1 MDEQSSPEFKL
12 YDYSVS
18 YNNLGEVI
26 RANPDMDNEELLQ
39 ALENIQE
46 NAQEKIANT
55 GELIRKLSD
64 DVDIINKRLKELNAA
79 KKSLTNKIDSIKN
92 YLLINMQHLD
102 MKKVSTGTITVS
114 IRNNAPKLL
123 VKNKDKVPEEFKTYN
138 TVLNVD
144 SNKLPDEWKKHMNKE
159 DSAVVI
165 KNRELAKAIKQM
177 EESEYEEYATLE
189 PNPSITIK

>member
-1 MDEQSSPEFKL
+1 MSEFKL
-12 YDYSVS
+12 YEYTDS
-18 YNNLGEVI
+18 YRNIANLIEE
-26 RANPDMDNEELLQ
+26 NPELATEDMLE
-39 ALENIQE
+39 ALANIQE
-46 NAQEKIANT
+46 SSHDKITNT
-55 GELIRKLSD
+55 AELIVKLQD
-64 DVDIINKRLKELNAA
+64 NIDIISKRQAELKSA
-79 KKSLTNKIDSIKN
+79 KSSLTNKVDNIKR
-92 YLLINMQHLD
+92 YLLENMQNMD
-102 MKKVSTGTITVS
+102 MKKVSKGTRTVS

>member
-1 MDEQSSPEFKL
+1 MSEFKL
-12 YDYSVS
+12 YDYTDNYSNIAS
-18 YNNLGEVI
+18 LIED
-26 RANPDMDNEELLQ
+26 NPELATEDMLE
-39 ALENIQE
+39 ALANIQE
-46 NAQEKIANT
+46 SSHDKITNT
-55 GELIRKLSD
+55 AELIVKLQD
-64 DVDIINKRLKELNAA
+64 NIDIISKRQAELKSA
-79 KKSLTNKIDSIKN
+79 KSSLTNKVDNIKR
-92 YLLINMQHLD
+92 YLLENMQKMD
-102 MKKVSTGTITVS
+102 MKKVSKGTRTVS

-144 SNKLPDEWKKHMNKE
+144 SNKLQDKWKKHINEE
-159 DSAVVI
+159 DSAVTI

>member
-1 MDEQSSPEFKL
+1 MSEFKL
-12 YDYSVS
+12 YDYTDN
-18 YNNLGEVI
+18 YRNIANLIEE
-26 RANPDMDNEELLQ
+26 NPELATEDMLE
-39 ALENIQE
+39 ALANIQE
-46 NAQEKIANT
+46 SSHDKITNT
-55 GELIRKLSD
+55 AELIVKLQD
-64 DVDIINKRLKELNAA
+64 NIDIISKRQAELKSA
-79 KKSLTNKIDSIKN
+79 KSSLTNKVDNIKR
-92 YLLINMQHLD
+92 YLLENMQNMD
-102 MKKVSTGTITVS
+102 MKKVSKGTRTVS

-138 TVLNVD
+138 TVLNVN
-144 SNKLPDEWKKHMNKE
+144 SNKLPDKWKKHINVE

>member
-1 MDEQSSPEFKL
+1 MSEFKL
-12 YDYSVS
+12 YDYTDS
-18 YNNLGEVI
+18 YRNIANLIEE
-26 RANPDMDNEELLQ
+26 NPELATEDMLE
-39 ALENIQE
+39 ALANIQE
-46 NAQEKIANT
+46 SSHDKITNT
-55 GELIRKLSD
+55 AELIVKLQD
-64 DVDIINKRLKELNAA
+64 NIDIISKRQAELKSA
-79 KKSLTNKIDSIKN
+79 KSSLTNKVDNIKR
-92 YLLINMQHLD
+92 YLLENMQNMD
-102 MKKVSTGTITVS
+102 MKKVSKGTRTVS

-144 SNKLPDEWKKHMNKE
+144 SNKLPDEWKKHMSKE

-189 PNPSITIK
+189 PNPSVTIK

>member
-1 MDEQSSPEFKL
+1 MSEFKL
-12 YDYSVS
+12 YDYTDS
-18 YNNLGEVI
+18 YRNIANLIEE
-26 RANPDMDNEELLQ
+26 NPELATEDMLE
-39 ALENIQE
+39 ALSNIQE
-46 NAQEKIANT
+46 SSHDKITNT
-55 GELIRKLSD
+55 AELIVKLQD
-64 DVDIINKRLKELNAA
+64 NIDIISKRQAELKSA
-79 KKSLTNKIDSIKN
+79 KSSLTNKVDNIKR
-92 YLLINMQHLD
+92 YLLENMQNMD
-102 MKKVSTGTITVS
+102 MKKVSKGTRTVS

>member
-1 MDEQSSPEFKL
+1 MSEFKL
-12 YDYSVS
+12 YDYTDS
-18 YNNLGEVI
+18 YRNIANLIEE
-26 RANPDMDNEELLQ
+26 NPELATEDMLE
-39 ALENIQE
+39 ALANIQE
-46 NAQEKIANT
+46 SSHDKITNT
-55 GELIRKLSD
+55 AELIVKLQD
-64 DVDIINKRLKELNAA
+64 NIDIISKRQAELKSA
-79 KKSLTNKIDSIKN
+79 KSSLTNKVDNIKR
-92 YLLINMQHLD
+92 YLLENMQNMD
-102 MKKVSTGTITVS
+102 MKKVSKGTRTVS

-123 VKNKDKVPEEFKTYN
+123 VKNKDKVPEEFKSYN

>member
-1 MDEQSSPEFKL
+1 MSEFKL
-12 YDYSVS
+12 YDYTDS
-18 YNNLGEVI
+18 YRNIANLIEE
-26 RANPDMDNEELLQ
+26 NPELATEDMLE
-39 ALENIQE
+39 ALANIQE
-46 NAQEKIANT
+46 SSHDKIANT
-55 GELIRKLSD
+55 AELIVKLQD
-64 DVDIINKRLKELNAA
+64 NIDIISKRQAELKSA
-79 KKSLTNKIDSIKN
+79 KSSLTNKVDNIKR
-92 YLLINMQHLD
+92 YLLENMQNMD
-102 MKKVSTGTITVS
+102 MKKVSKGTRTVS

>member
-1 MDEQSSPEFKL
+1 MSEFKL
-12 YDYSVS
+12 YDYTDS
-18 YNNLGEVI
+18 YRNIANLIEE
-26 RANPDMDNEELLQ
+26 NPELATEDMLE
-39 ALENIQE
+39 ALANIQE
-46 NAQEKIANT
+46 SSHDKITNT
-55 GELIRKLSD
+55 AELIVKLQD
-64 DVDIINKRLKELNAA
+64 NIDIIPKRQAELKSA
-79 KKSLTNKIDSIKN
+79 KSSLTNKVDNIKR
-92 YLLINMQHLD
+92 YLLENMQNMD
-102 MKKVSTGTITVS
+102 MKKVSKGTRTVS

>member
-1 MDEQSSPEFKL
+1 MSEFKL
-12 YDYSVS
+12 YDYTDS
-18 YNNLGEVI
+18 YRNIANLIEE
-26 RANPDMDNEELLQ
+26 NPELATEDMLE

-46 NAQEKIANT
+46 SSHDKITNT
-55 GELIRKLSD
+55 AELIVKLQD
-64 DVDIINKRLKELNAA
+64 NIDIISKRQAELKSA
-79 KKSLTNKIDSIKN
+79 KSSLTNKVDNIKR
-92 YLLINMQHLD
+92 YLLENMQNMD
-102 MKKVSTGTITVS
+102 MKKVSKGTRTVS

-144 SNKLPDEWKKHMNKE
+144 SNKLPDKWKKHINE
-159 DSAVVI
+159 ADSAVVI

-177 EESEYEEYATLE
+177 EESEYEDYAILE

>member
-1 MDEQSSPEFKL
+1 MSEFKL
-12 YDYSVS
+12 YDYTDS
-18 YNNLGEVI
+18 YRNIANLIEE
-26 RANPDMDNEELLQ
+26 NPELATEDMLE
-39 ALENIQE
+39 ALANIQE
-46 NAQEKIANT
+46 SSHDKITNT
-55 GELIRKLSD
+55 AELIVKLQD
-64 DVDIINKRLKELNAA
+64 NIDIISKRQAELKSA
-79 KKSLTNKIDSIKN
+79 KSSLTNKVDNIKR
-92 YLLINMQHLD
+92 YLLENMQNMD
-102 MKKVSTGTITVS
+102 MKKVSKGTRTVS

-165 KNRELAKAIKQM
+165 KNRELVKAIKQM

>member
-1 MDEQSSPEFKL
+1 MSEFKL
-12 YDYSVS
+12 YDYTDN
-18 YNNLGEVI
+18 YRNIANLIEE
-26 RANPDMDNEELLQ
+26 NPELATEDMLE
-39 ALENIQE
+39 ALANIQE
-46 NAQEKIANT
+46 SSHDKITNT
-55 GELIRKLSD
+55 AELIVKLQD
-64 DVDIINKRLKELNAA
+64 NIDIISKRQVELKSA
-79 KKSLTNKIDSIKN
+79 KSSLTNKVDNIKR
-92 YLLINMQHLD
+92 YLLENMQNMD
-102 MKKVSTGTITVS
+102 MKKVSKGTRTVS

>member
-1 MDEQSSPEFKL
+1 MSEFKL
-12 YDYSVS
+12 YDYTDS
-18 YNNLGEVI
+18 YRNIANLIEE
-26 RANPDMDNEELLQ
+26 NPELATEDMLE
-39 ALENIQE
+39 ALANIQE
-46 NAQEKIANT
+46 SSHDKITNT
-55 GELIRKLSD
+55 AELIVKLQD
-64 DVDIINKRLKELNAA
+64 NIDIISKRQAELKSA
-79 KKSLTNKIDSIKN
+79 KSSLTNKVDNIKR
-92 YLLINMQHLD
+92 YLLENMQNMD
-102 MKKVSTGTITVS
+102 MKKVSKGTRTVS

-144 SNKLPDEWKKHMNKE
+144 SNRLPDEWKKHMNKE

-177 EESEYEEYATLE
+177 EESEYEDYATLE

>member
-1 MDEQSSPEFKL
+1 MSEFKL
-12 YDYSVS
+12 YDYTDS
-18 YNNLGEVI
+18 YRNIANLIEE
-26 RANPDMDNEELLQ
+26 NPELATEDMLE
-39 ALENIQE
+39 ALANIQE
-46 NAQEKIANT
+46 SSHDKITNT
-55 GELIRKLSD
+55 AELIVKLQD
-64 DVDIINKRLKELNAA
+64 NIDIISKRQAELKSA
-79 KKSLTNKIDSIKN
+79 KSSLTNKVDNIKR
-92 YLLINMQHLD
+92 YLLENMQNMD
-102 MKKVSTGTITVS
+102 MKKVSKGTRTVS

>member
-1 MDEQSSPEFKL
+1 MSEFTL
-12 YDYSVS
+12 YDYTDS
-18 YNNLGEVI
+18 YRNIANLIEE
-26 RANPDMDNEELLQ
+26 NPELATEDMLE
-39 ALENIQE
+39 ALANIQE
-46 NAQEKIANT
+46 SSHDKITNT
-55 GELIRKLSD
+55 AELIVKLQD
-64 DVDIINKRLKELNAA
+64 NIDIISKRQAELKSA
-79 KKSLTNKIDSIKN
+79 KSSLTNKVDNIKR
-92 YLLINMQHLD
+92 YLLENMQNMD
-102 MKKVSTGTITVS
+102 MKKVSKGTRTVS

>member
-1 MDEQSSPEFKL
+1 MSEFKL
-12 YDYSVS
+12 YDYTDS
-18 YNNLGEVI
+18 YRNIANLIED
-26 RANPDMDNEELLQ
+26 NPELATEDMLE
-39 ALENIQE
+39 ALANIQE
-46 NAQEKIANT
+46 SSHDKITNT
-55 GELIRKLSD
+55 SELIVKLQD
-64 DVDIINKRLKELNAA
+64 NIDIISKRQAELKSA
-79 KKSLTNKIDSIKN
+79 KSSLTNKVDNIKR
-92 YLLINMQHLD
+92 YLLENMQNMD
-102 MKKVSTGTITVS
+102 MKKVSKGTRTVS

>member
-1 MDEQSSPEFKL
+1 MSEFKL
-12 YDYSVS
+12 YDYTDS
-18 YNNLGEVI
+18 YRNIANLIEENTEL
-26 RANPDMDNEELLQ
+26 ATEDMLE
-39 ALENIQE
+39 ALANIQE
-46 NAQEKIANT
+46 SSHDKITNT
-55 GELIRKLSD
+55 AELIVKLQD
-64 DVDIINKRLKELNAA
+64 NIDIISKRQAELKSA
-79 KKSLTNKIDSIKN
+79 KSSLTNKVDNIKR
-92 YLLINMQHLD
+92 YLLENMQNMD
-102 MKKVSTGTITVS
+102 MKKVSKGTRTVS

>member
-1 MDEQSSPEFKL
+1 MSEFKL
-12 YDYSVS
+12 YDYTDS
-18 YNNLGEVI
+18 YRNIANLIEE
-26 RANPDMDNEELLQ
+26 NPELATEDMLE
-39 ALENIQE
+39 ALANIQE
-46 NAQEKIANT
+46 SSHDKITNT
-55 GELIRKLSD
+55 AELIVKLQD
-64 DVDIINKRLKELNAA
+64 NIDIISKRQAELKTA
-79 KKSLTNKIDSIKN
+79 KSSLTNKVDNIKR
-92 YLLINMQHLD
+92 YLLENMQNMD
-102 MKKVSTGTITVS
+102 MKKVSKGTRTVS

-144 SNKLPDEWKKHMNKE
+144 SNKLPDKWKKHINEE

-189 PNPSITIK
+189 PNPSVTIK

>member
-1 MDEQSSPEFKL
+1 MSEFKL
-12 YDYSVS
+12 YDYTDS
-18 YNNLGEVI
+18 YRNIANLIEENHEL
-26 RANPDMDNEELLQ
+26 ATEDMLE
-39 ALENIQE
+39 ALANIQE
-46 NAQEKIANT
+46 SSHDKTTNT
-55 GELIRKLSD
+55 AELIVKLQD
-64 DVDIINKRLKELNAA
+64 NIDIISKRQAELKSA
-79 KKSLTNKIDSIKN
+79 KSSLTNKVDNIKR
-92 YLLINMQHLD
+92 YLLENMQNMD
-102 MKKVSTGTITVS
+102 MKKVSKGTRTVS

>member
-1 MDEQSSPEFKL
+1 MSEFKL
-12 YDYSVS
+12 YDYTDNYSNIAS
-18 YNNLGEVI
+18 LIED
-26 RANPDMDNEELLQ
+26 NPELATEDMLE
-39 ALENIQE
+39 ALANIQE
-46 NAQEKIANT
+46 SSHDKITNT
-55 GELIRKLSD
+55 AELIVKLQD
-64 DVDIINKRLKELNAA
+64 NIDIISKRQAELKSA
-79 KKSLTNKIDSIKN
+79 KSSLTNKVDNIKR
-92 YLLINMQHLD
+92 YLLENMQKMD
-102 MKKVSTGTITVS
+102 MKKVSKGTRTVS

>member
-1 MDEQSSPEFKL
+1 MSEFKL
-12 YDYSVS
+12 YDYTDS
-18 YNNLGEVI
+18 YRNIANLIEE
-26 RANPDMDNEELLQ
+26 NPELATEDMLE
-39 ALENIQE
+39 ALANIQE
-46 NAQEKIANT
+46 SSHDKITNT
-55 GELIRKLSD
+55 AELIVKLQD
-64 DVDIINKRLKELNAA
+64 NIDIISKRQAELKSA
-79 KKSLTNKIDSIKN
+79 KSSLTNKVDNIKR
-92 YLLINMQHLD
+92 YLLENMQNMD
-102 MKKVSTGTITVS
+102 MKKVSKGTRTVS

-177 EESEYEEYATLE
+177 EESEYEDYAILE

>member
-1 MDEQSSPEFKL
+1 MSEFKL
-12 YDYSVS
+12 YDYTDS
-18 YNNLGEVI
+18 YRNIANLIEE
-26 RANPDMDNEELLQ
+26 NPELATEDMLE

-46 NAQEKIANT
+46 SSHDKITNT
-55 GELIRKLSD
+55 AELIVKLQD
-64 DVDIINKRLKELNAA
+64 NIDIISKRQAELKSA
-79 KKSLTNKIDSIKN
+79 KSSLTNKVDNIKR
-92 YLLINMQHLD
+92 YLLENMQRMD
-102 MKKVSTGTITVS
+102 MKKVSKGTRTVS

-144 SNKLPDEWKKHMNKE
+144 SNKLPDKWKKHINEE
-159 DSAVVI
+159 DSAVTI

>member
-1 MDEQSSPEFKL
+1 MSEFKL
-12 YDYSVS
+12 YDYTDS
-18 YNNLGEVI
+18 YRNIANLIEE
-26 RANPDMDNEELLQ
+26 NPELATEDMLE
-39 ALENIQE
+39 ALANIQE
-46 NAQEKIANT
+46 SSHDKITNT
-55 GELIRKLSD
+55 AELIVKLQD
-64 DVDIINKRLKELNAA
+64 NIDIISKRQAELKSA
-79 KKSLTNKIDSIKN
+79 KSSLTNKVDNIKR
-92 YLLINMQHLD
+92 YLLENMQNMD
-102 MKKVSTGTITVS
+102 MKKVSKGTRTVS

-138 TVLNVD
+138 TVLNVN
-144 SNKLPDEWKKHMNKE
+144 SNKLPDKWKKHINEE

>member
-1 MDEQSSPEFKL
+1 MSEFKL
-12 YDYSVS
+12 YDYTDS
-18 YNNLGEVI
+18 YRNIANLIEE
-26 RANPDMDNEELLQ
+26 NPELATEDMLE
-39 ALENIQE
+39 ALANIQE
-46 NAQEKIANT
+46 SSHDKITNT
-55 GELIRKLSD
+55 AELIVKLQD
-64 DVDIINKRLKELNAA
+64 NIDIISKRQAELKSA
-79 KKSLTNKIDSIKN
+79 KSSLTNKVDNIKR
-92 YLLINMQHLD
+92 YLLENMQNMD
-102 MKKVSTGTITVS
+102 MKKVSKGTRTVS

-123 VKNKDKVPEEFKTYN
+123 VKNKDKVPEEFKSYN

-144 SNKLPDEWKKHMNKE
+144 SNKLPTKWKKHINEE

>member
-1 MDEQSSPEFKL
+1 MSEFKL
-12 YDYSVS
+12 YDYTDN
-18 YNNLGEVI
+18 YRNIANLIEE
-26 RANPDMDNEELLQ
+26 NPELATEDMLE
-39 ALENIQE
+39 ALANIQE
-46 NAQEKIANT
+46 SSHDKITNT
-55 GELIRKLSD
+55 AELIVKLQD
-64 DVDIINKRLKELNAA
+64 NIDIISKRQAELKSA
-79 KKSLTNKIDSIKN
+79 KSSLTNKVDNIKR
-92 YLLINMQHLD
+92 YLLENMQNMD
-102 MKKVSTGTITVS
+102 MKKVSKGTRTVS

>member
-1 MDEQSSPEFKL
+1 MSEFKL
-12 YDYSVS
+12 YDYTDS
-18 YNNLGEVI
+18 YRNIANLIEE
-26 RANPDMDNEELLQ
+26 NPELATEDMLE
-39 ALENIQE
+39 ALANIQE
-46 NAQEKIANT
+46 SSHDKITNT
-55 GELIRKLSD
+55 AELIVKLQD
-64 DVDIINKRLKELNAA
+64 NIDIISKRQAELKSA
-79 KKSLTNKIDSIKN
+79 KSSLTNKVDNIKR
-92 YLLINMQHLD
+92 YLLENMQNMD
-102 MKKVSTGTITVS
+102 MKKVSKGTRTVS

-144 SNKLPDEWKKHMNKE
+144 SNKLPDKWKKHINEE

-189 PNPSITIK
+189 PNPSVTIK

>member
-1 MDEQSSPEFKL
+1 MSEFKL
-12 YDYSVS
+12 YDYTDS
-18 YNNLGEVI
+18 YRNIANLIEE
-26 RANPDMDNEELLQ
+26 NPELATEDMLE
-39 ALENIQE
+39 ALANIQE
-46 NAQEKIANT
+46 SSHDKITNT
-55 GELIRKLSD
+55 AELIVKLQD
-64 DVDIINKRLKELNAA
+64 NIDIISKRQAELKSA
-79 KKSLTNKIDSIKN
+79 KSSLTNKVDNIKR
-92 YLLINMQHLD
+92 YLLENMQSMD
-102 MKKVSTGTITVS
+102 MKKVSKGTRTVS